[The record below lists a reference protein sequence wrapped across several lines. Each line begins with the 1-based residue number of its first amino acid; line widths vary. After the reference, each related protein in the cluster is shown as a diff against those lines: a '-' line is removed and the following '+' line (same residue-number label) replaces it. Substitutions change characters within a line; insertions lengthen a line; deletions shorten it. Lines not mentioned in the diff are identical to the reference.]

1 MEGTKLSRRQFLGGT
16 AAVAAASVLPAIA
29 NMTPAMATPTA
40 KFPDA
45 SIFTPGNP
53 AWIPLDA
60 EKAARRGW
68 ETYKG
73 RFSGDGQGG

>member
-16 AAVAAASVLPAIA
+16 AAVAAASVLPAVSTA
-29 NMTPAMATPTA
+29 GTAMATPA
-40 KFPDA
+40 GKLADSA
-45 SIFTPGNP
+45 AALTPWVP
-53 AWIPLDA
+53 IDV

-73 RFSGDGQGG
+73 RYNASDGQSG